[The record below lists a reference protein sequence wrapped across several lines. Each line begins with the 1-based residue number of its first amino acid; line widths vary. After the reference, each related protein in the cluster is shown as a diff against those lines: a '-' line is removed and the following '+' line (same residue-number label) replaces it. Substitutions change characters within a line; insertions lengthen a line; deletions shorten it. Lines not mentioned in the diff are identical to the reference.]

1 MRRTAIVT
9 GASGALG
16 RALVARLKAAD
27 VAVAAA
33 DASPSFEIEADLVL
47 PGVDLADAASVEAAI
62 EAVVAAFG
70 AVDGLANIAGGFVWQ
85 TVVGSEAETWD
96 RMYRTNLLTA
106 ALVSRATV
114 PHLLKQGG
122 AIVNV
127 GAAAAADPATG
138 MAPYAASKAGVMALT
153 RSLAN
158 ELRGQGVRVNA
169 VLPTIPLADHPG
181 YAGEPSGHAR
191 RRSRRL
197 GPAGARRRD
206 HRLPVVGRRHGGQR
220 RRPHAR
226 SLLRRFSASP
236 SGRLSAPSAFTCDG

>member
-27 VAVAAA
+27 VAVAAV

-47 PGVDLADAASVEAAI
+47 PGVDLADATSVEAAI

-106 ALVSRATV
+106 ALVSRAAV

-169 VLPTIPLADHPG
+169 VLPTILDTPAN
-181 YAGEPSGHAR
+181 R
-191 RRSRRL
+191 RDMPDVD
-197 GPAGARRRD
+197 PAGW
-206 HRLPVVGRRHGGQR
+206 V
-220 RRPHAR
+220 RPEHAAETIAF
-226 SLLRRFSASP
+226 LLSDAAMAVNGAGLMLAAS
-236 SGRLSAPSAFTCDG
+236 